1 MPIKIKYTED
11 GTGIIFIAF
20 DVVTGKDIVEANKD
34 IYSRKNFPKMK
45 YKIADRTKCTEY
57 LVKGSEVRMIAEQ
70 EKEAS
75 KINPDFIVAL
85 VSKSDHQYGMTRMY
99 HAYMGDEGFLS
110 EVFDDQESAKSW
122 INEQLKK
129 SEEGNGV

>member
-1 MPIKIKYTED
+1 MPIKIKYAED
-11 GTGIIFIAF
+11 GIGIKFIAF
-20 DVVTGKDIVEANKD
+20 DVVTGKDIIEANKD

-85 VSKSDHQYGMTRMY
+85 VSKSDHQ
-99 HAYMGDEGFLS
+99 
-110 EVFDDQESAKSW
+110 
-122 INEQLKK
+122 
-129 SEEGNGV
+129 

>member
-45 YKIADRTKCTEY
+45 ISHPIY
-57 LVKGSEVRMIAEQ
+57 
-70 EKEAS
+70 
-75 KINPDFIVAL
+75 
-85 VSKSDHQYGMTRMY
+85 
-99 HAYMGDEGFLS
+99 
-110 EVFDDQESAKSW
+110 
-122 INEQLKK
+122 
-129 SEEGNGV
+129 